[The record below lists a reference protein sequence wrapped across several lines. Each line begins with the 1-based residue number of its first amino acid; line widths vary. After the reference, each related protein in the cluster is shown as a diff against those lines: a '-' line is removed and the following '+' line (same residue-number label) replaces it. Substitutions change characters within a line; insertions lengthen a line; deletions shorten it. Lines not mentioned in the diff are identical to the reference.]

1 MDPIITTSA
10 LVAAIAA
17 GAAAAAKDVT
27 EEAIRDAYAG
37 LKTLIIR
44 KFGDKPQVPAS
55 LQLVEAQPDSV
66 PYQQTL
72 EDTLEQIHAADDPD
86 IVAQTQTLL
95 ALLQESGL
103 GATYM
108 ARLQG
113 SGAIAQGPGAVA
125 AGKGGVAIGGDVQ
138 GSVIIT
144 GNENSSNVNSELE
157 NDRNQFFVVEDV
169 ERRFFRSQ

>member
-1 MDPIITTSA
+1 MDPITTTA
-10 LVAAIAA
+10 IVTAIAA

-27 EEAIRDAYAG
+27 EEAIRDAYHG

-44 KFGDKPQVPAS
+44 KFSDKPQVPPAI
-55 LQLVEAQPDSV
+55 QLVESQPDSE
-66 PYQQTL
+66 PYQQAL
-72 EDTLEQIHAADDPD
+72 ETTLEQVHAADDPD

-103 GATYM
+103 GATYL
-108 ARLQG
+108 ARLEG

-125 AGKGGVAIGGDVQ
+125 AGQGGVAIGGDVQ

-144 GNENSSNVNSELE
+144 GDDNAVNKV
-157 NDRNQFFVVEDV
+157 QED
-169 ERRFFRSQ
+169 